1 MSIRR
6 KQPFHKEDLL
16 SFFHSL
22 DVRPLSTLLGILP
35 PNEPFCDRYSYRLPV
50 FNVDALLMEVGKYS
64 SDWPGQI
71 SGHRDEFLSG
81 CFEPGPKLKPLME
94 AFLSFQDEDYLQKLY
109 STQNFLESGFDMN
122 SLDVT
127 KLADSYADFHFCY
140 LGDNSFPRISFRY
153 IGQDRKE
160 CLAIKDSK
168 VLLDLVYPLWDTKP
182 ETFWDS
188 MKDRPIGHSNDVFVS
203 VMENG
208 SVVISD
214 RYFLRDMR
222 FADDVLHLK
231 SRGLPF
237 GSVSFED
244 VSCGS
249 LDYGGVFTYFV
260 KPLYDCL
267 LVREAEKLKDLGISR
282 TYPSYIEE
290 KNRMEPVA
298 KLLSD
303 CGVDAPQFN
312 FEKKGLN
319 EVINRAP
326 NETATVKTKSE
337 KEAHKKSRRERLIEK
352 DKEKFKKVLDGST
365 SKNKKQKNI
374 APKK

>member
-1 MSIRR
+1 MSTRR

-22 DVRPLSTLLGILP
+22 DVHPLSTLLGILP

-71 SGHRDEFLSG
+71 SGHRDEFLSSS
-81 CFEPGPKLKPLME
+81 FEPGPKLKPLME
-94 AFLSFQDEDYLQKLY
+94 AFLSFQDEDYLRKLY
-109 STQNFLESGFDMN
+109 STQNFLESGFNMN

-127 KLADSYADFHFCY
+127 KLADSYAGFHFCY
-140 LGDNSFPRISFRY
+140 LSDNTLPRISFRH
-153 IGQDRKE
+153 IGQDGKE
-160 CLAIKDSK
+160 CLAIKDGK

-188 MKDRPIGHSNDVFVS
+188 MRPVGHSNDVFVS

-208 SVVISD
+208 TAVISD

-222 FADDVLHLK
+222 FADQVLHLN

-237 GSVSFED
+237 GRVYFED
-244 VSCGS
+244 VSCRS
-249 LDYGGVFTYFV
+249 LDYGGVSTYFV

-290 KNRMEPVA
+290 KTRMEPVA

-326 NETATVKTKSE
+326 NDSAEEMNKLLPE
-337 KEAHKKSRRERLIEK
+337 HKKMSKRAQLHEKAERNFKNVI
-352 DKEKFKKVLDGST
+352 DKIGT
-365 SKNKKQKNI
+365 NH
-374 APKK
+374 PKKASTQIKPK

>member
-35 PNEPFCDRYSYRLPV
+35 PNEPFCDRYSYFPIS
-50 FNVDALLMEVGKYS
+50 NVDALLMEIGKYS
-64 SDWPGQI
+64 SDWPGRI

-81 CFEPGPKLKPLME
+81 YFEPGPKLKPLME

-109 STQNFLESGFDMN
+109 STQNFLESGFNMN

-140 LGDNSFPRISFRY
+140 LYDNPFPRISFRH
-153 IGQDRKE
+153 IGQDGKE
-160 CLAIKDSK
+160 CLAIKDGK

-188 MKDRPIGHSNDVFVS
+188 MKDRPLGHSNDVFVS

-208 SVVISD
+208 TVVISD
-214 RYFLRDMR
+214 RYFMRDMR
-222 FADDVLHLK
+222 LADNVLHLK
-231 SRGLPF
+231 SRGLPV

-249 LDYGGVFTYFV
+249 FDYGGVSTYFV

-282 TYPSYIEE
+282 TYPSDIEE
-290 KNRMEPVA
+290 DRMEPVA

-303 CGVDAPQFN
+303 CDVDAPQFN

-319 EVINRAP
+319 EVINRDP
-326 NETATVKTKSE
+326 NETATVKNKSE
-337 KEAHKKSRRERLIEK
+337 KEAHIKSRREKLIEK
-352 DKEKFKKVLDGST
+352 DKVKFKKVLEGPT
-365 SKNKKQKNI
+365 SKNNNQKNI
-374 APKK
+374 AHKK